1 MDVLIKRIDD
11 SLPLPEYQTDG
22 SVFFDLA
29 ARERT
34 EIAPQSIG
42 LIPLNIVVATPEGY
56 LFLLVPRS
64 STPIKKG
71 LLIPNGIGVIDQDY
85 CGNEDEVRLLA
96 YNFSGEAVTVERG
109 ERIAQAGFVR
119 VDRAT
124 WSEVESMAGSNR
136 GGFGSTG

>member
-11 SLPLPEYQTDG
+11 SLPLPAYQTDG

-29 ARERT
+29 ARET
-34 EIAPQSIG
+34 IEIAPQSTG

-64 STPIKKG
+64 STPLKKG

-85 CGNEDEVRLLA
+85 CGNGDEVRLLA
-96 YNFSGEAVTVERG
+96 YNFSRETVTIERG

-119 VDRAT
+119 VDRAN
-124 WSEVESMAGSNR
+124 WREVESMPGANR

>member
-11 SLPLPEYQTDG
+11 SLPLPSYQTEG

-29 ARERT
+29 VRETT

-85 CGNEDEVRLLA
+85 CGNEDEVKLLA
-96 YNFSGEAVTVERG
+96 YNFNGEAVTVERG

-124 WSEVESMAGSNR
+124 WQEVESMPGASR